1 MRNYVTT
8 FDFSNSEMKL
18 AINVNSPDGVNIEYK
33 MSGWK
38 IFGIIFGAVVGLGL
52 IIWITCCCVKRYR
65 KKKIARGYQ
74 TIGAGQHD
82 GEIISEPPEVSPK
95 YKQYYLNRSDSN
107 HSQGEA
113 QPMQRPH

>member
-1 MRNYVTT
+1 MRNFVTT
-8 FDFSNSEMKL
+8 FDFHNSEMKL
-18 AINVNSPDGVNIEYK
+18 TINVNAPDGVKIEYK

-52 IIWITCCCVKRYR
+52 IVWITCCCVKRHR

-74 TIGAGQHD
+74 TIAAGQHD

-95 YKQYYLNRSDSN
+95 YK
-107 HSQGEA
+107 
-113 QPMQRPH
+113 